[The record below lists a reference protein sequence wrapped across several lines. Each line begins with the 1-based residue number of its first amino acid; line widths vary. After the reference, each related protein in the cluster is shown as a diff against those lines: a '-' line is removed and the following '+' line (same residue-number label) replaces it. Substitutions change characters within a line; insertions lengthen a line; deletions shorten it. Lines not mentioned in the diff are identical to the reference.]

1 MWKRNYKTA
10 ERMIK
15 ILMAN
20 KGYPLNEAS
29 EIVQRIFD
37 DTRDGDNLK
46 HRLDRVL
53 SKSEYD
59 AMVGGLV

>member
-10 ERMIK
+10 EKMIK
-15 ILMAN
+15 ILMAD

-46 HRLDRVL
+46 LRLDRVL
-53 SKSEYD
+53 SRSEYD

>member
-15 ILMAN
+15 ILMAD
-20 KGYPLNEAS
+20 KGYPLKEAS

-46 HRLDRVL
+46 MRVDRVL

-59 AMVGGLV
+59 AMVGGAV

>member
-46 HRLDRVL
+46 LRLDRVL

-59 AMVGGLV
+59 EMVGGLV